1 MIFDVDAVKQLIR
14 HYNGFYLVKSSC
26 VGNTLLYKSDE
37 HCCSVKIDCDSGD
50 VTVILD
56 EDHRGRK
63 SITKNSSNYNF
74 IHDILNDPRLLFM
87 EEVVKPRKKNSDLSS
102 NEEPLTF
109 SISAFK
115 NPSKPTQKK
124 QALFPIKPSLPQR
137 GMGLDLGSDLGCIGP
152 PVPTLGPRHEP
163 TRMEKL
169 RAAEAEKLRN
179 KNKEDSDD
187 HASGSSSSPTKS
199 SPLHQDL
206 LAMDYLY
213 RTKTKNELNF
223 MKRQIEKDYDNT
235 EKKAKLSHKQ
245 NIEKYNTYLAAIPEQ
260 NELRRINWHKH

>member
-26 VGNTLLYKSDE
+26 VGDTLLYKSDE
-37 HCCSVKIDCDSGD
+37 HCCSVKIDCKLGD

-56 EDHRGRK
+56 EEHRGRK

-87 EEVVKPRKKNSDLSS
+87 EEVVKPRKKNSEFSS
-102 NEEPLTF
+102 NEKPLTF

-115 NPSKPTQKK
+115 NPTKTTQKK
-124 QALFPIKPSLPQR
+124 QTIKPSFLPTDL
-137 GMGLDLGSDLGCIGP
+137 GLGLDLGSDLGSIGP
-152 PVPTLGPRHEP
+152 AVPKLGPKHEP

-179 KNKEDSDD
+179 KCKEDGDD
-187 HASGSSSSPTKS
+187 VTSGSSSGPSKS
-199 SPLHQDL
+199 TPLHQDL

-223 MKRQIEKDYDNT
+223 LKRQVEKDYDTT

-245 NIEKYNTYLAAIPEQ
+245 NIESYNKYLAAIPEQ